1 MQVTLYRTSD
11 DRKKVTKTLTSI
23 STMSAQATAQ
33 CSVLTPRLILGGDS
47 VVNAINA
54 NYCYIDTFA
63 RYYFIKEHI
72 TDTAS
77 RIIIDC
83 EYDPLMSYGTQ
94 LRATN
99 QLVTRSESVGKPTYI
114 TDPTLP
120 LLPDKEMYVAGF
132 EGGYFNL
139 NRATGLSYNFIL
151 NVSGGGN
158 E

>member
-11 DRKKVTKTLTSI
+11 DRKKVTKSLTSI
-23 STMSAQATAQ
+23 STMTAQATAQ
-33 CSVLTPRLILGGDS
+33 CSVLTPRLVLGGDN

-63 RYYFIKEHI
+63 RYYFIREHI

-83 EYDPLMSYGTQ
+83 EYDPLMTYGSQ

-99 QLVTRSESVGKPTYI
+99 QLVTRSESVGAPTKIIDSKY
-114 TDPTLP
+114 P
-120 LLPDKEMYVAGF
+120 LASEKDMLVIKF
-132 EGGYFNL
+132 EGGNMNL
-139 NRATGLSYNFIL
+139 SSATINSNNFVM
-151 NVSGGGN
+151 NVAGGG
-158 E
+158 

>member
-1 MQVTLYRTSD
+1 MQVTLYHTSD

-23 STMSAQATAQ
+23 STMTAQATAQ
-33 CSVLTPRLILGGDS
+33 CSVLTPRLVLSGDN

-83 EYDPLMSYGTQ
+83 EYDPLMSYASQ

-99 QLVTRSESVGKPTYI
+99 QLVTRSESVGAPTKIIDSKY
-114 TDPTLP
+114 P
-120 LLPDKEMYVAGF
+120 LASEKDMLVIRF
-132 EGGYFNL
+132 EGGDMNL
-139 NRATGLSYNFIL
+139 ASADAYSNNFIM
-151 NVSGGGN
+151 NVAGGG
-158 E
+158 

>member
-11 DRKKVTKTLTSI
+11 DRKKVSKTLTGV
-23 STMSAQATAQ
+23 STMTAQATQQ
-33 CSVLTPRLILGGDS
+33 CSVLTPRLILGGDAI
-47 VVNAINA
+47 VNAINA

-83 EYDPLMSYGTQ
+83 EYDPLMSYGSQ

-99 QLVTRSESVGKPTYI
+99 QLVTRSESVGAPTKIVDNKY
-114 TDPTLP
+114 P
-120 LLPDKEMYVAGF
+120 LASEKDMLVIRF
-132 EGGYFNL
+132 EGGNMNL
-139 NRATGLSYNFIL
+139 ATANEYSNNFVM
-151 NVSGGGN
+151 NVAGGG
-158 E
+158 